1 MSSCPASIAQPGR
14 AKESEGYQGVTRGE
28 GEVAGGR
35 PGFRRGRHGVGQAS
49 KLGGSRLSAPI
60 PADLMRTDP
69 GAALLEGVRGLDRD
83 LRAPAAVRGDEG
95 VAEGRRQDGAL

>member
-1 MSSCPASIAQPGR
+1 
-14 AKESEGYQGVTRGE
+14 
-28 GEVAGGR
+28 VAGGR

-69 GAALLEGVRGLDRD
+69 GAALLEGVRALDRD